1 MSESNQDKANIIRIV
16 FLVAAAVL
24 LLRAFDL
31 QLIDNTYSNRKSIA
45 VGRYT
50 QYPSRGLI
58 LDRNGKLLTNN
69 NPVYDVMVTYNLVD
83 KESIDTT
90 KLCNILGLKPGEFSK
105 RFNKNFKRN
114 NRYNKRKPYVFLST
128 ISSRTAAHLQESL
141 YEFPGFFV
149 LTRNVRGYP
158 HRNAA
163 HVLGYIREVKRNEVN
178 EYYRPGDY
186 IGGSGL
192 ELEYEAELRGTKGVN
207 HFLKDNL
214 GRKISS
220 FKDGKIDTSA
230 VSGRDLLSS
239 IDIDLQMYGEKLM
252 QNKTGSI
259 VAIEPKT
266 GEILAMISSPTYN
279 PNLMTI
285 NRERGKYYQALL
297 GDSLKPLFNRATMA
311 KYPPGSIFKS
321 IVGLIGIQLGVVNP
335 YAGMG
340 CPGFYK
346 YNNVRIGCRNHP
358 TPSNI
363 GIALKFSCNTY
374 FIDAFRD
381 IVDIKSFYE
390 PKVGLDTFDHYL
402 YRFGLGDR
410 LGIDFPQEQKGNVP
424 TTAYYDKIYPKNK
437 GSWKS
442 PTIMSVG
449 IGQGEMEM
457 TGMQMANLAA
467 TIANRGYYYTPHLA
481 KKFVDS
487 DILID
492 EKYRTPV
499 FVGVEPPNFEP
510 IIEGMESV
518 VATGTGRRGQVT
530 NVRTAGKTG
539 TVQNPHGE
547 DHSTFIAFAPVNSP
561 QIAISVY
568 VENSGGGSRF
578 AAPIA
583 GLMMEKYLKG
593 KLDETKEY
601 LEKTMLETDLN
612 GGN

>member
-1 MSESNQDKANIIRIV
+1 MSDNNRSRLNTIRIV
-16 FLVAAAVL
+16 FFVAAGVL
-24 LLRAFDL
+24 LLRALDL
-31 QLIDNTYSNRKSIA
+31 QLIDDTYRNRAAATA
-45 VGRYT
+45 VDKYT
-50 QYPSRGLI
+50 LYPSRGLI
-58 LDRNGKLLTNN
+58 YDRNGKLLTNN
-69 NPVYDVMVTYNLVD
+69 NPVYDVTVTYNQVD
-83 KESIDTT
+83 KDMDTL
-90 KLCNILGLKPGEFSK
+90 KLCNLLGLRMGEFGK
-105 RFNKNFKRN
+105 RLNKNFRSG
-114 NRYNKRKPYVFLST
+114 RYNKRKPFVFLST
-128 ISSRTAAHLQESL
+128 ISARTAAHLQESL

-149 LTRNVRGYP
+149 QTRNVRGYP

-163 HVLGYIREVKRNEVN
+163 HVLGYIREVNSKEVN
-178 EYYRPGDY
+178 SSYRPGDY

-192 ELEYEAELRGTKGVN
+192 ELEYEKELRGKKGARFV
-207 HFLKDNL
+207 LKDNL
-214 GRKISS
+214 GREVSS
-220 FKDGKIDTSA
+220 YKDGAIDTAA
-230 VSGRDLLSS
+230 VSGKNLLSS

-259 VAIEPKT
+259 VAIEPAT
-266 GEILAMISSPTYN
+266 GEILAFISAPTYN

-321 IVGLIGIQLGVVNP
+321 IIGLVGIQLGVVDP
-335 YAGMG
+335 YRGMG

-346 YNNVRIGCRNHP
+346 YNNVRVGCRNHP

-363 GIALKFSCNTY
+363 GIALKYSCNSY

-381 IVDIKSFYE
+381 IIDIESFYS
-390 PKVGLDTFDHYL
+390 PDVGLDTLDHFL

-424 TTAYYDKIYPKNK
+424 TTAYFDKIYPKNK

-442 PTIMSVG
+442 PTIMSIG

-467 TIANRGYYYTPHLA
+467 IVANRGSYYTPHLA
-481 KKFVDS
+481 KKFLDS

-492 EKYRTPV
+492 EKYRTPNY
-499 FVGVEPPNFEP
+499 VGIDAQNFEP
-510 IIEGMESV
+510 IVEGMVSV

-530 NVRTAGKTG
+530 GVRTAGKTG

-547 DHSTFIAFAPVNSP
+547 DHSTFIAFAPVDNP
-561 QIAISVY
+561 KIAISVY
-568 VENSGGGSRF
+568 VENSGGGSRY
-578 AAPIA
+578 AAPIS
-583 GLMMEKYLKG
+583 GLMMEMYLNGELSEAQKR
-593 KLDETKEY
+593 KE
-601 LEKTMLETDLN
+601 KAMLEANLN
-612 GGN
+612 GE